1 MARTT
6 RKKPLRNGYTT
17 GTCAAA
23 AAKGAVLTLLGHSQ
37 KEVPISLP
45 LGETA
50 TIPLHERWSENG
62 MPHCTV
68 IKDGGDDP
76 DVTHGAV
83 IGAFINAIPSRERR
97 RGGSLP
103 VIIKGG
109 TGVGLVTKPG
119 LPVKAGEAAINPIP
133 RKMIRRA
140 IREAFAQDPS
150 SALSLKKIEVTLFVP
165 EGKELAK
172 KTFNPRL
179 GILGGISILG
189 TTGIVKPFSHQAY
202 RETICCALD
211 IATAARAR
219 KIVLSTGGM
228 SERFARRQFPRLKEE
243 AFIQMGD
250 LVSYALNQSLK
261 KGFNNITIAA
271 FMGKLS
277 KIAAGSTYTHAR
289 SFPIDIA
296 LLVSLGKGL
305 NLPGNLLQKISRS
318 ITTRGM
324 LEILLKHEAYQLID
338 ALCQQAVK
346 SLYSMVQHKGTILLV
361 LYSFD
366 GKVLWYGGKE
376 GKIAGIA

>member
-23 AAKGAVLTLLGHSQ
+23 AAKGAALTLLDRSP

-50 TIPLHERWSENG
+50 TIPLSERWSENG
-62 MPHCTV
+62 VPHCTV
-68 IKDGGDDP
+68 VKDGGDDP
-76 DVTHGAV
+76 DVTHGAL
-83 IGAFINAIPSRERR
+83 IGACIKPIPARGKR
-97 RGGSLP
+97 RGGALP

-133 RKMIRRA
+133 RKMIRRS
-140 IREAFAQDPS
+140 IREAFAQDTPS
-150 SALSLKKIEVTLFVP
+150 AHYLKQVEVTLFVP
-165 EGKELAK
+165 EGQALAK

-202 RETICCALD
+202 RETICYALD
-211 IATAARAR
+211 IATAAGAR
-219 KIVLSTGGM
+219 EIVLSTGGM
-228 SERFARRQFPRLKEE
+228 SERFARGQFPPLKEE

-250 LVSYALNQSLK
+250 YVGYALNQAFK
-261 KGFNNITIAA
+261 KGFRHITVAA

-289 SFPIDIA
+289 SFPLDIE

-305 NLPGNLLQKISRS
+305 HLSGNLLQKISRS
-318 ITTRGM
+318 ITTRGI
-324 LEILLKHEAYQLID
+324 LEILLRHKAYGLID
-338 ALCQQAVK
+338 ALCHQAVK
-346 SLYSMVQHKGTILLV
+346 SLYAMVQNKGIILLV

-376 GKIAGIA
+376 GSIAGIA

>member
-23 AAKGAVLTLLGHSQ
+23 AAKGAALTLLGHPQ

-50 TIPLHERWSENG
+50 IISLHEGWSENG
-62 MPHCTV
+62 MPHGTV

-83 IGAFINAIPSRERR
+83 IGAFINPIPAAKKRE
-97 RGGSLP
+97 GGSLP
-103 VIIKGG
+103 VVIKGG

-140 IREAFAQDPS
+140 IREAFSQDPS
-150 SALSLKKIEVTLFVP
+150 FALSLKKLEVTLFVP

-202 RETICCALD
+202 RETICCGLD
-211 IATAARAR
+211 IAMATGARE
-219 KIVLSTGGM
+219 IVLSTGGM
-228 SERFARRQFPRLKEE
+228 SERFARRQFHRLNEE

-250 LVSYALNQSLK
+250 FVGYALNQVLK
-261 KGFNNITIAA
+261 KGVSTITVAA

-289 SFPIDIA
+289 SFPLDIE
-296 LLVSLGKGL
+296 LLVSMGKGL
-305 NLPGNLLQKISRS
+305 DLPGKLLQKISRS
-318 ITTRGM
+318 ITTRGV
-324 LEILLKHEAYQLID
+324 LEILLKHKAYALID

-346 SLYSMVQHKGTILLV
+346 RLYAMVQNRGTIRLV

-366 GKVLWYGGKE
+366 GKVLWYGGEK
-376 GKIAGIA
+376 GKIEGIA